1 MERRFIYPDLAE
13 PLAAVAVDAATNH
26 AEALTL
32 CLTEVSDL
40 IDPVTGMWDE
50 QLVRD
55 LFWAEDAELIP
66 ALPIR
71 EDMEDIWA
79 WHYDTKGQ
87 FSVKSAYKL
96 SRDLSRG
103 GEAGDSGTAAAL
115 QFDWNNIWKLP
126 CPASVCLEKRG
137 VDCETQMQS
146 AVLQMQGSTASVACH
161 EARGSSAEPHAVQ
174 RCARDIC
181 LVRCLGWTVR
191 RK

>member
-1 MERRFIYPDLAE
+1 
-13 PLAAVAVDAATNH
+13 
-26 AEALTL
+26 
-32 CLTEVSDL
+32 
-40 IDPVTGMWDE
+40 MWDE

-174 RCARDIC
+174 RCARDIAWSGAWAGHSTIQVESDALL
-181 LVRCLGWTVR
+181 LVKAVDEDSHDLALCGVLF
-191 RK
+191 